1 MRLLPRRQEDF
12 FPSLFEN
19 NFELDMFDR
28 FFKEANYPQV
38 DIKDA
43 DDHYKVEVDVP
54 GFKKEDI
61 SVEYKNG
68 YLQLQ
73 GKKEENKEVTEN
85 DGHYIRKERSYGS
98 FKRSFYIGEV
108 EQSEISGSFNDGV
121 LMLKVPKSKED
132 KNKDDGHQILIE

>member
-1 MRLLPRRQEDF
+1 MRLLPRKREDF
-12 FPSLFEN
+12 FPSLFDS
-19 NFELDMFDR
+19 NFEMDVFDR

-43 DDHYKVEVDVP
+43 GNHYEVEVDLP

-61 SVEYKNG
+61 SVEYKDG

-73 GKKEENKEVTEN
+73 GKKEENKEVTEK

-98 FKRSFYIGEV
+98 FKRSFYVGEV
-108 EQSEISGSFNDGV
+108 EQEDISGTFKDGV
-121 LMLKVPKSKED
+121 LTLEVPKSKED
-132 KNKDDGHQILIE
+132 KKKEEGHQILIE